1 MRLNFYVT
9 FVLAFETLSIVAFK
23 IIHSLYP
30 STLIYDQIFYI
41 SIFVLGACMILFR
54 YFYTLNLDKVIASL
68 CLAMVLMSLNQT
80 FLLNIDRSRSTFVLA
95 WVDKNLVYSDN
106 KNQIYFKGVES
117 LENLNQKASAQRVLE
132 NVQRGLIEPI
142 DRSFRLTASGKFLLG
157 ICEFSADF
165 FDLRGWKENSK

>member
-1 MRLNFYVT
+1 MKFTFYVT
-9 FVLAFETLSIVAFK
+9 FVLFFEMISVVAFK
-23 IIHSLYP
+23 IIRSIYP

-41 SIFVLGACMILFR
+41 SIFVFGVCMLLFR
-54 YFYTLNLDKVIASL
+54 YYFTFNLDKVIASV

-95 WVDKNLVYSDN
+95 WVDKSLVYSDS
-106 KNQIYFKGVES
+106 KNGIYFNGVES

-142 DRSFRLTASGKFLLG
+142 DRSFKLTTSGKFLLKV
-157 ICEFSADF
+157 CEFSADF

>member
-1 MRLNFYVT
+1 MRLTFYVT
-9 FVLAFETLSIVAFK
+9 FVLAFEALSIVAFK

-54 YFYTLNLDKVIASL
+54 FFYTLNLDKVIASL

-95 WVDKNLVYSDN
+95 WVDKNLVFSDN
-106 KNQIYFKGVES
+106 KNQIYFNGVES

-142 DRSFRLTASGKFLLG
+142 DRSFRLTASGKFLLR